1 MISLGLAAGS
11 WWFVELVPTNGHAMI
26 PIAMLL
32 RIEIET
38 NHEPAIATLTPLDLK
53 MLATNEADIVTM
65 NQL

>member
-1 MISLGLAAGS
+1 
-11 WWFVELVPTNGHAMI
+11 MI